1 MASNGVQKE
10 YEGSKVI
17 FKDYVNEGEV
27 PLDTF
32 VVEKETV
39 SAESL
44 EDGAIVLEL
53 LYLSVVRSYE
63 QQQHA
68 TKLSAF

>member
-44 EDGAIVLEL
+44 EDGAILVEL
-53 LYLSVVRSYE
+53 LYLSVVSV
-63 QQQHA
+63 
-68 TKLSAF
+68 